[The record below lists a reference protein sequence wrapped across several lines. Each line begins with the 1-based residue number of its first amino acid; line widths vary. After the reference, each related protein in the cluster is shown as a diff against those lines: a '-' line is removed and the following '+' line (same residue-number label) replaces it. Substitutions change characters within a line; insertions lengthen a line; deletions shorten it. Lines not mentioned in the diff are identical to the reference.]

1 MFIEHSTKKQNTHS
15 SAQKTFSRTN
25 HRLGHKENLS
35 KFKKIEI
42 ISSIFSDHNAMR
54 LEINYKKKKK
64 PLRNTNMWQL
74 NNMLLN
80 NHWITEETKEEI
92 KNT

>member
-1 MFIEHSTKKQNTHS
+1 MLEVQNTHS

-54 LEINYKKKKK
+54 LEINYKKNTVS
-64 PLRNTNMWQL
+64 NTNMCC
-74 NNMLLN
+74 
-80 NHWITEETKEEI
+80 
-92 KNT
+92 